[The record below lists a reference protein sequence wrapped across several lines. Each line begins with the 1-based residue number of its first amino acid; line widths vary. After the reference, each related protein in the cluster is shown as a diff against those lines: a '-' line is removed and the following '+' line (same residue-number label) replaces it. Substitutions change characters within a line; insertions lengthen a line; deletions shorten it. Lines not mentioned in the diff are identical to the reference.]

1 MPFSIVRSDIAR
13 LDVDAVVN
21 AANEGLIAGGG
32 VCGAIFSA
40 AGYEQLQEACRRIA
54 PCPTG
59 SAMVTRGFD
68 LPARWIIHAVGPRW
82 IDGRHGEEGLLRRAY
97 RSALDQAAQLRVAS
111 VAFPLIS
118 AGIYGYP
125 PAAALDVACEEIAR
139 FLSDRAGTDAGDMR
153 VVLAIYDRRAFAASL
168 DCYDEVALCIQDA
181 QGEESFFACDS
192 AVCAEAAEK
201 SCDLGF
207 GPGFDLDLD
216 ALALPAKEPSRAA
229 SSRRQARACAPRAI
243 DEAEIAE
250 LLNKL
255 DASFS
260 QTVLSLIDARG
271 LTDVEVYKRANLSR
285 QLFSKIRRDQGY
297 KPTKA
302 TAVALAI
309 ALELSLDECDDLL
322 ERAGFSLSTSSK
334 FDVIVHYF
342 IERECYDIYKLNAML
357 FAFDQP
363 LLGSM

>member
-21 AANEGLIAGGG
+21 AANEGLLAGGG

-40 AGYEQLQEACRRIA
+40 AGHKRLQAACCRIA

-68 LPARWIIHAVGPRW
+68 LPARWIIHAVGPCW
-82 IDGRHGEEGLLRRAY
+82 IDGRHGEERLLRRAY
-97 RSALDQAAQLRVAS
+97 RSALDQAARLRVAS

-125 PAAALDVACEEIAR
+125 PSAAFDIACEEIRR
-139 FLSDRAGTDAGDMR
+139 FLSDHAGTDVGDMR
-153 VVLAIYDRRAFAASL
+153 VVLAVYDRQAFAASL
-168 DCYDEVALCIQDA
+168 DSYGEVALRIEDA
-181 QGEESFFACDS
+181 QGEKSFFSFDGA
-192 AVCAEAAEK
+192 ALAAE
-201 SCDLGF
+201 S
-207 GPGFDLDLD
+207 LDLN
-216 ALALPAKEPSRAA
+216 ALSAPVAEPEYATA
-229 SSRRQARACAPRAI
+229 SCRQTRAI
-243 DEAEIAE
+243 DEEEIAE
-250 LLNKL
+250 LLDGL

-260 QTVLSLIDARG
+260 QMVLSLIDARG

-285 QLFSKIRRDQGY
+285 QLFSKIRRDRGY

-322 ERAGFSLSTSSK
+322 ERAGYSLSTSSK
-334 FDVIVHYF
+334 FDVIVRYF

>member
-21 AANEGLIAGGG
+21 AANEGLLAGGG

-40 AGYEQLQEACRRIA
+40 AGYEQLQAACRRIA

-82 IDGRHGEEGLLRRAY
+82 IDGRHGEERLLRRAY
-97 RSALDQAAQLRVAS
+97 RSALDQAARLRVTS

-125 PAAALDVACEEIAR
+125 PSAAFDIACEEIRR
-139 FLSDRAGTDAGDMR
+139 FLSDHAGTDVGDMR
-153 VVLAIYDRRAFAASL
+153 VVLAAYDRQAFAASL
-168 DCYDEVALCIQDA
+168 DSYGEVALRIEDA
-181 QGEESFFACDS
+181 QGEKSFFSFDGA
-192 AVCAEAAEK
+192 ALAAE
-201 SCDLGF
+201 S
-207 GPGFDLDLD
+207 LDLN
-216 ALALPAKEPSRAA
+216 ALSAPVAEPEYATA
-229 SSRRQARACAPRAI
+229 SCRQTRAI
-243 DEAEIAE
+243 DEEEIAE
-250 LLNKL
+250 LLDGL

-285 QLFSKIRRDQGY
+285 QLFSKIRRDRGY

-322 ERAGFSLSTSSK
+322 ERAGYSLSTSSK
-334 FDVIVHYF
+334 FDVIVRYF

>member
-21 AANEGLIAGGG
+21 AANEGLLAGGG

-40 AGYEQLQEACRRIA
+40 AGHEQLQAACRRIA

-82 IDGRHGEEGLLRRAY
+82 IDGCHGEEGLLRRAY
-97 RSALDQAAQLRVAS
+97 RSALDQAARLRVAS

-125 PAAALDVACEEIAR
+125 PAAAFDIACEEIRR

-153 VVLAIYDRRAFAASL
+153 VVLAVYDRQAFAASL
-168 DCYDEVALCIQDA
+168 DSYGEVALRIEDA
-181 QGEESFFACDS
+181 QGEKSFFAFDG
-192 AVCAEAAEK
+192 AVLAADAIE
-201 SCDLGF
+201 S
-207 GPGFDLDLD
+207 LDLD
-216 ALALPAKEPSRAA
+216 FDLNALSTPAVEPERAA
-229 SSRRQARACAPRAI
+229 APRGRARACAPRAI
-243 DEAEIAE
+243 DEGEVAE
-250 LLNKL
+250 LLDKL

-260 QTVLSLIDARG
+260 QTVLSLIDSRG

-309 ALELSLDECDDLL
+309 ALELSPDECDDLL

-334 FDVIVHYF
+334 FDVIVRYF

-363 LLGSM
+363 LLGSI

>member
-40 AGYEQLQEACRRIA
+40 AGYEQLQAACRRIA

-59 SAMVTRGFD
+59 GAMVTRGFD

-82 IDGRHGEEGLLRRAY
+82 IDGHHGEEGLLRRAY
-97 RSALDQAAQLRVAS
+97 RSALDQAARLQVAS

-125 PAAALDVACEEIAR
+125 PAAALDVACEEIEY
-139 FLSDRAGTDAGDMR
+139 FLSDRAGTAAGDMH

-192 AVCAEAAEK
+192 AVCVEAAEK

-207 GPGFDLDLD
+207 GSGFDLDLD
-216 ALALPAKEPSRAA
+216 LHALAAPAAA
-229 SSRRQARACAPRAI
+229 PRRQARACAPRAI
-243 DEAEIAE
+243 DETEIAK
-250 LLNKL
+250 LLERL

-260 QTVLSLIDARG
+260 
-271 LTDVEVYKRANLSR
+271 
-285 QLFSKIRRDQGY
+285 
-297 KPTKA
+297 
-302 TAVALAI
+302 
-309 ALELSLDECDDLL
+309 
-322 ERAGFSLSTSSK
+322 
-334 FDVIVHYF
+334 
-342 IERECYDIYKLNAML
+342 
-357 FAFDQP
+357 
-363 LLGSM
+363 

>member
-1 MPFSIVRSDIAR
+1 MPFSIVRSDIAC

-40 AGYEQLQEACRRIA
+40 AGYEQLQAACRKIA

-59 SAMVTRGFD
+59 GAVVTRGFD
-68 LPARWIIHAVGPRW
+68 LSARWIIHTVGPRW
-82 IDGRHGEEGLLRRAY
+82 IDGHHGEEGLLCRAY
-97 RSALDQAAQLRVAS
+97 RSALDQAARLQVAS
-111 VAFPLIS
+111 IAFPLIS

-125 PAAALDVACEEIAR
+125 LAAALDVACEEVEY
-139 FLSDRAGTDAGDMR
+139 FLSDRAGTAAGDMH

-168 DCYDEVALCIQDA
+168 DCYDEVALRINDA
-181 QGEESFFACDS
+181 CGEKPISYDGEFALSAAAHDS
-192 AVCAEAAEK
+192 
-201 SCDLGF
+201 
-207 GPGFDLDLD
+207 LDLD
-216 ALALPAKEPSRAA
+216 VLALPAKEPSCAT
-229 SSRRQARACAPRAI
+229 SSRRQARACTPRAI
-243 DEAEIAE
+243 DETEIAE
-250 LLNKL
+250 LLEGL

-271 LTDVEVYKRANLSR
+271 LTEVEVYKRANLSR

-302 TAVALAI
+302 MAVALAI
-309 ALELSLDECDDLL
+309 ALELSLDECNDLL
-322 ERAGFSLSTSSK
+322 ERAGFSLSASSK
-334 FDVIVHYF
+334 FDVIVRYF

>member
-21 AANEGLIAGGG
+21 AANEGLLAGGG

-40 AGYEQLQEACRRIA
+40 AGHEQLQVACRRIA

-82 IDGRHGEEGLLRRAY
+82 IDGCHGEESLLRRAY
-97 RSALDQAAQLRVAS
+97 RSALDQAARLRVAS

-125 PAAALDVACEEIAR
+125 PAAAFDIACEEIRR
-139 FLSDRAGTDAGDMR
+139 FLSDRVGTDAGDMR
-153 VVLAIYDRRAFAASL
+153 VVLAVYDRQAFAASL
-168 DCYDEVALCIQDA
+168 DSYGEVALRIEDA
-181 QGEESFFACDS
+181 QGEKSFFAFDG
-192 AVCAEAAEK
+192 AVLAADAIE
-201 SCDLGF
+201 S
-207 GPGFDLDLD
+207 LDLD
-216 ALALPAKEPSRAA
+216 FDLNALSAPAVEPERAA
-229 SSRRQARACAPRAI
+229 APRGRARACAPRAI
-243 DEAEIAE
+243 DEGEVAE
-250 LLNKL
+250 LLDKL

-334 FDVIVHYF
+334 FDVIVRYF

>member
-21 AANEGLIAGGG
+21 AANEGLLAGGG

-40 AGYEQLQEACRRIA
+40 AGYEQLQAACCRIA

-68 LPARWIIHAVGPRW
+68 LPARWVIHAVGPRW
-82 IDGRHGEEGLLRRAY
+82 IDGRHGEERLLRRAY
-97 RSALDQAAQLRVAS
+97 RSALDQAARLRVAS

-125 PAAALDVACEEIAR
+125 PSAAFDIACEEIRR
-139 FLSDRAGTDAGDMR
+139 FLSDHAGTDVGDMR
-153 VVLAIYDRRAFAASL
+153 VMLAVYDRQAFAASL
-168 DCYDEVALCIQDA
+168 DCYDEVSLRIEDA
-181 QGEESFFACDS
+181 QGEKSFFSFDS
-192 AVCAEAAEK
+192 AALAAE
-201 SCDLGF
+201 S
-207 GPGFDLDLD
+207 LDLN
-216 ALALPAKEPSRAA
+216 APSAPVAEPEYATA
-229 SSRRQARACAPRAI
+229 SCRQTRAI
-243 DEAEIAE
+243 DEEEIAE
-250 LLNKL
+250 LLDGL

-285 QLFSKIRRDQGY
+285 QLFNKIRRDRGY

-334 FDVIVHYF
+334 FDVIVRYF
-342 IERECYDIYKLNAML
+342 IEHECYDIYKLNAML

>member
-1 MPFSIVRSDIAR
+1 MPFSIVRSDIAC

-40 AGYEQLQEACRRIA
+40 AGYEQLQAACRKIA

-59 SAMVTRGFD
+59 DAMVTRGFD

-82 IDGRHGEEGLLRRAY
+82 IDGHHGEEGLLRRAY
-97 RSALDQAAQLRVAS
+97 RSALDQAARLQVAS

-125 PAAALDVACEEIAR
+125 PAAALDVACEEIEY
-139 FLSDRAGTDAGDMR
+139 FLSDWAGTAAGDMH
-153 VVLAIYDRRAFAASL
+153 VVLAVYDRRAFAASL
-168 DCYDEVALCIQDA
+168 DCYDEVALRINDACGEKPISYDGEFALGAAAQD
-181 QGEESFFACDS
+181 S
-192 AVCAEAAEK
+192 
-201 SCDLGF
+201 
-207 GPGFDLDLD
+207 LDLD
-216 ALALPAKEPSRAA
+216 ALALPAKEPSRAT

-243 DEAEIAE
+243 DETEIAE
-250 LLNKL
+250 LLEGL
-255 DASFS
+255 DASFW
-260 QTVLSLIDARG
+260 QTVLLLIDARG
-271 LTDVEVYKRANLSR
+271 LTDVEAYKRANLSL

-309 ALELSLDECDDLL
+309 ALELSLDGCNDLL

-334 FDVIVHYF
+334 FDVIVRYF

>member
-21 AANEGLIAGGG
+21 AANEGLLAGGG

-40 AGYEQLQEACRRIA
+40 AGYEQLQAACRRIA

-82 IDGRHGEEGLLRRAY
+82 IDGRHGEERLLRRAY
-97 RSALDQAAQLRVAS
+97 RSALDQAARLRVAS

-125 PAAALDVACEEIAR
+125 PSAAFDIACEEIRR
-139 FLSDRAGTDAGDMR
+139 FLSDHAGTDVGDTR
-153 VVLAIYDRRAFAASL
+153 VMLAVYDRQAFAASL
-168 DCYDEVALCIQDA
+168 DSYGEVALRIEDA
-181 QGEESFFACDS
+181 QGEKSFFSFDGA
-192 AVCAEAAEK
+192 ALAAE
-201 SCDLGF
+201 S
-207 GPGFDLDLD
+207 LDLN
-216 ALALPAKEPSRAA
+216 ALSAPVAEPEYATA
-229 SSRRQARACAPRAI
+229 SCRQTRAI
-243 DEAEIAE
+243 DEEEIAE
-250 LLNKL
+250 LLDGL

-285 QLFSKIRRDQGY
+285 QLFSKIRRDRGY

-322 ERAGFSLSTSSK
+322 ERAGYSLSTSSK
-334 FDVIVHYF
+334 FDVIVRYF
-342 IERECYDIYKLNAML
+342 IERECYDIYKLNAIL

-363 LLGSM
+363 FLESI

>member
-21 AANEGLIAGGG
+21 AANEGLLAGGG
-32 VCGAIFSA
+32 VCGAIFSV
-40 AGYEQLQEACRRIA
+40 AGYEQLQAACRRIA

-82 IDGRHGEEGLLRRAY
+82 IDGRHGEERLLRRAY
-97 RSALDQAAQLRVAS
+97 RSALDQAARLRVTS

-125 PAAALDVACEEIAR
+125 PSAAFDIACEEIRR
-139 FLSDRAGTDAGDMR
+139 FLSDHAGADVGDMR
-153 VVLAIYDRRAFAASL
+153 VMLAVYDRQAFAASL
-168 DCYDEVALCIQDA
+168 DCYDEVSLRIEDA
-181 QGEESFFACDS
+181 QGEKSFFSFDS
-192 AVCAEAAEK
+192 AALAAQ
-201 SCDLGF
+201 S
-207 GPGFDLDLD
+207 LDLN
-216 ALALPAKEPSRAA
+216 ALSAPVAEPEYATA
-229 SSRRQARACAPRAI
+229 SCRQTRAI
-243 DEAEIAE
+243 DEEEIAE
-250 LLNKL
+250 LLDGL

-285 QLFSKIRRDQGY
+285 QLFSKIRRDRGY

-322 ERAGFSLSTSSK
+322 ERAGYSLSTSSK
-334 FDVIVHYF
+334 FDVIVRYF

>member
-68 LPARWIIHAVGPRW
+68 LPARWIIHAVGPCW

-139 FLSDRAGTDAGDMR
+139 FLSDRVGTDAGDMR

-168 DCYDEVALCIQDA
+168 DCYDEVALRIQDA

-192 AVCAEAAEK
+192 TVCAEAAEK

-216 ALALPAKEPSRAA
+216 LQALA
-229 SSRRQARACAPRAI
+229 APRAI

-260 QTVLSLIDARG
+260 QAVLSLIDARG

-322 ERAGFSLSTSSK
+322 ERAGFSLSASSK

>member
-1 MPFSIVRSDIAR
+1 MPFSIVRSDIAC
-13 LDVDAVVN
+13 LEVDAVVN

-40 AGYEQLQEACRRIA
+40 AGYEQLQAACRKIA

-59 SAMVTRGFD
+59 GAVVTRGFD
-68 LPARWIIHAVGPRW
+68 LSARWIIHAVGPRW
-82 IDGRHGEEGLLRRAY
+82 IDGHHGEEGLLRRAY
-97 RSALDQAAQLRVAS
+97 RSALDQAARLQVAS

-125 PAAALDVACEEIAR
+125 PAAALDVACEEIEC
-139 FLSDRAGTDAGDMR
+139 FLSDRAGTAAGDMH

-168 DCYDEVALCIQDA
+168 DCYDEVALRINDA
-181 QGEESFFACDS
+181 CGEKPISYDGEFALAAAAHDS
-192 AVCAEAAEK
+192 
-201 SCDLGF
+201 
-207 GPGFDLDLD
+207 LDLD
-216 ALALPAKEPSRAA
+216 ALALPAKEPSRAT

-243 DEAEIAE
+243 DETEIAE
-250 LLNKL
+250 LLEGL

-271 LTDVEVYKRANLSR
+271 LTDVEAYKRANLSR

-309 ALELSLDECDDLL
+309 ALELSLDECNDLL
-322 ERAGFSLSTSSK
+322 EHAGFSLSSSSK
-334 FDVIVHYF
+334 FDVIVRYF
-342 IERECYDIYKLNAML
+342 IERECYDIYKLNAVL

>member
-1 MPFSIVRSDIAR
+1 MWC
-13 LDVDAVVN
+13 L
-21 AANEGLIAGGG
+21 LYTIAG
-32 VCGAIFSA
+32 
-40 AGYEQLQEACRRIA
+40 
-54 PCPTG
+54 P
-59 SAMVTRGFD
+59 
-68 LPARWIIHAVGPRW
+68 
-82 IDGRHGEEGLLRRAY
+82 LRRASIVMT
-97 RSALDQAAQLRVAS
+97 RWRCAFKMPRVRN
-111 VAFPLIS
+111 P
-118 AGIYGYP
+118 
-125 PAAALDVACEEIAR
+125 
-139 FLSDRAGTDAGDMR
+139 
-153 VVLAIYDRRAFAASL
+153 
-168 DCYDEVALCIQDA
+168 
-181 QGEESFFACDS
+181 FFACDS

-201 SCDLGF
+201 SCDLDF
-207 GPGFDLDLD
+207 GPGFDLDLH
-216 ALALPAKEPSRAA
+216 ALAAPAAA
-229 SSRRQARACAPRAI
+229 PRRQARACAPRAI
-243 DEAEIAE
+243 DETEIAE

-285 QLFSKIRRDQGY
+285 QLFSKIRRDQEY

-309 ALELSLDECDDLL
+309 ALELSLDECNDLL

-334 FDVIVHYF
+334 FDVIVRYF

>member
-40 AGYEQLQEACRRIA
+40 AGYEQLQAACRRIA

-59 SAMVTRGFD
+59 GAMVTWGFD

-82 IDGRHGEEGLLRRAY
+82 IDGHHGEESLLRRAY
-97 RSALDQAAQLRVAS
+97 RSALDRAARLRVTS

-125 PAAALDVACEEIAR
+125 PAAAFDVACGEIER
-139 FLSDRAGTDAGDMR
+139 FLSERAGTAAGDTH

-192 AVCAEAAEK
+192 AVCAQAAEK

-207 GPGFDLDLD
+207 GPGFDLDLH
-216 ALALPAKEPSRAA
+216 ALAAPAA

-243 DEAEIAE
+243 DETEIAE

-309 ALELSLDECDDLL
+309 ALELSLDECNDLL

-334 FDVIVHYF
+334 FDVIVRYF

>member
-21 AANEGLIAGGG
+21 AANEGLLAGGG

-40 AGYEQLQEACRRIA
+40 AGHKRLQAACCRIA

-68 LPARWIIHAVGPRW
+68 LPARWIIHAVGPCW
-82 IDGRHGEEGLLRRAY
+82 IDGRHGEERLLRRAY
-97 RSALDQAAQLRVAS
+97 RSALDQAARLRVAS

-125 PAAALDVACEEIAR
+125 PSAAFDIACEEIRR
-139 FLSDRAGTDAGDMR
+139 FLSDHAGTDVGDMR
-153 VVLAIYDRRAFAASL
+153 VVLAVYDRQAFAASL
-168 DCYDEVALCIQDA
+168 DSYGEVALRIEDA
-181 QGEESFFACDS
+181 QGEKSFFSFDG
-192 AVCAEAAEK
+192 AVLAAE
-201 SCDLGF
+201 S
-207 GPGFDLDLD
+207 LDLN
-216 ALALPAKEPSRAA
+216 ALSAPVAEPEYATA
-229 SSRRQARACAPRAI
+229 SCRQTRAI
-243 DEAEIAE
+243 DEEEIAE
-250 LLNKL
+250 LLDGL

-285 QLFSKIRRDQGY
+285 QLFSKIRRDRGY

-334 FDVIVHYF
+334 FDVIVRYF

>member
-21 AANEGLIAGGG
+21 AANEGLLAGGG
-32 VCGAIFSA
+32 VCGAIFSV
-40 AGYEQLQEACRRIA
+40 AGYEQLQAACRRIA

-82 IDGRHGEEGLLRRAY
+82 IDGRHGEERLLRRAY
-97 RSALDQAAQLRVAS
+97 RSALDQAARLRVTS

-125 PAAALDVACEEIAR
+125 PSAAFDIACEEIRR
-139 FLSDRAGTDAGDMR
+139 FLSDHAGTDVGDMR
-153 VVLAIYDRRAFAASL
+153 VVLAAYDRQAFAASL
-168 DCYDEVALCIQDA
+168 DSYGEVALRIEDA
-181 QGEESFFACDS
+181 QGEKSFFSFDGA
-192 AVCAEAAEK
+192 ALAAE
-201 SCDLGF
+201 S
-207 GPGFDLDLD
+207 LDLN
-216 ALALPAKEPSRAA
+216 ALSAPVAEPEYATA
-229 SSRRQARACAPRAI
+229 SCRQTRAI
-243 DEAEIAE
+243 DEEEIAE
-250 LLNKL
+250 LLDGL

-285 QLFSKIRRDQGY
+285 QLFSKIRRDRGY

-322 ERAGFSLSTSSK
+322 ERAGYSLSTSSK
-334 FDVIVHYF
+334 FDVIVRYF

>member
-68 LPARWIIHAVGPRW
+68 LPARWIIHAVGPCW
-82 IDGRHGEEGLLRRAY
+82 IDGHHGEESLLRRAY
-97 RSALDQAAQLRVAS
+97 RSALDQAARLQVAS

-125 PAAALDVACEEIAR
+125 PAAAPDVACEEIAR

-168 DCYDEVALCIQDA
+168 DCYDEVALRIQDA

-207 GPGFDLDLD
+207 GPGFDLDLQ
-216 ALALPAKEPSRAA
+216 ALA
-229 SSRRQARACAPRAI
+229 APRAI
-243 DEAEIAE
+243 DETEIAE

-309 ALELSLDECDDLL
+309 ALELSLDECNDLL

-334 FDVIVHYF
+334 FDVIVRYF

>member
-1 MPFSIVRSDIAR
+1 MPFSIVRSDIAC

-40 AGYEQLQEACRRIA
+40 AGYGRLQAACRRIA

-59 SAMVTRGFD
+59 GAMVTRGFD

-82 IDGRHGEEGLLRRAY
+82 IDGHHGEEGLLRRTY
-97 RSALDQAAQLRVAS
+97 RSALDQAARLRVTS

-125 PAAALDVACEEIAR
+125 PAAAFDVACEEIER
-139 FLSDRAGTDAGDMR
+139 FLSERAGTDAGDMH
-153 VVLAIYDRRAFAASL
+153 VVLAIYDRRAFAESL
-168 DCYDEVALCIQDA
+168 DCYDEVSLRINDA
-181 QGEESFFACDS
+181 CGEELISYDGEFALGVVAKDS
-192 AVCAEAAEK
+192 
-201 SCDLGF
+201 
-207 GPGFDLDLD
+207 LDLD

-243 DEAEIAE
+243 DETEIAE
-250 LLNKL
+250 LLEGL

-309 ALELSLDECDDLL
+309 ALELSLDECNDLL
-322 ERAGFSLSTSSK
+322 ERAGFSLSSSSK
-334 FDVIVHYF
+334 FDVIVRYF

>member
-59 SAMVTRGFD
+59 SAMVTQGFD

-139 FLSDRAGTDAGDMR
+139 FLNDRAGTDAGDMR
-153 VVLAIYDRRAFAASL
+153 VVLAIYNRRAFAASL
-168 DCYDEVALCIQDA
+168 DCYDEVALRIQDA

-192 AVCAEAAEK
+192 AVCAETAEK

-216 ALALPAKEPSRAA
+216 LQALA
-229 SSRRQARACAPRAI
+229 APRAI

-260 QTVLSLIDARG
+260 QAVLSLIDARG

>member
-21 AANEGLIAGGG
+21 AANEGLLAGGG

-40 AGYEQLQEACRRIA
+40 AGYEQLQAACRRIA

-82 IDGRHGEEGLLRRAY
+82 IDGRHGEERLLRRAY
-97 RSALDQAAQLRVAS
+97 RSALDQAARLRVAS

-125 PAAALDVACEEIAR
+125 PSAAFDIACEEIRR
-139 FLSDRAGTDAGDMR
+139 FLSDHAGTDVGDMR
-153 VVLAIYDRRAFAASL
+153 VVLAAYDRQAFAASL
-168 DCYDEVALCIQDA
+168 DSYGEVALRIEDA
-181 QGEESFFACDS
+181 QGEKSFFSFDGA
-192 AVCAEAAEK
+192 ALAAE
-201 SCDLGF
+201 S
-207 GPGFDLDLD
+207 LDLN
-216 ALALPAKEPSRAA
+216 ALSAPVAEPEYATA
-229 SSRRQARACAPRAI
+229 SCRQTRAI
-243 DEAEIAE
+243 DEEEIAE
-250 LLNKL
+250 LLDGL

-285 QLFSKIRRDQGY
+285 QLFSKIRRDRGY

-322 ERAGFSLSTSSK
+322 ERAGYSLSTSSK
-334 FDVIVHYF
+334 FDVIVRYF

>member
-1 MPFSIVRSDIAR
+1 MPFSIVRSDIAW

-21 AANEGLIAGGG
+21 AANEGLLAGGG

-40 AGYEQLQEACRRIA
+40 AGYGQLQAACRKIA

-59 SAMVTRGFD
+59 GAMVTRGFD

-82 IDGRHGEEGLLRRAY
+82 IDGHHGEEGLLRRAY
-97 RSALDQAAQLRVAS
+97 RSALDQAARLRVAS

-125 PAAALDVACEEIAR
+125 PAAALDVACEEIEH
-139 FLSDRAGTDAGDMR
+139 FLSDRAGTAAGDIH

-168 DCYDEVALCIQDA
+168 DCYDEVALCIQDV

-192 AVCAEAAEK
+192 AVCAQAAEK
-201 SCDLGF
+201 SCDLGL

-216 ALALPAKEPSRAA
+216 LHALAASAAA
-229 SSRRQARACAPRAI
+229 SRRRNSRTPPRAQ
-243 DEAEIAE
+243 
-250 LLNKL
+250 LTRQRSLSCSNGL
-255 DASFS
+255 DVSFS

-309 ALELSLDECDDLL
+309 ALELSLDECNDLL

-334 FDVIVHYF
+334 FDVIVRYF

>member
-21 AANEGLIAGGG
+21 AANEGLLAGGG

-40 AGYEQLQEACRRIA
+40 AGYEQLQAACRRIA

-59 SAMVTRGFD
+59 GAMVTRGFD
-68 LPARWIIHAVGPRW
+68 LPARWVIHAVGPRW
-82 IDGRHGEEGLLRRAY
+82 IDGRHGEERLLRRAY
-97 RSALDQAAQLRVAS
+97 RSALDQAARLRVTS

-125 PAAALDVACEEIAR
+125 PSAAFDIACEEIRR
-139 FLSDRAGTDAGDMR
+139 FLSDHAGTDVGDMR
-153 VVLAIYDRRAFAASL
+153 VMLAVYDCQAFAASL
-168 DCYDEVALCIQDA
+168 DCYDEVSLCVEEA
-181 QGEESFFACDS
+181 QGEKSFFSFDGAALAAD
-192 AVCAEAAEK
+192 AAE
-201 SCDLGF
+201 
-207 GPGFDLDLD
+207 PLDLN
-216 ALALPAKEPSRAA
+216 ALSAPVAEPEYATA
-229 SSRRQARACAPRAI
+229 SCRQTHAI
-243 DEAEIAE
+243 DGGGEVAE
-250 LLNKL
+250 LLDKL

-285 QLFSKIRRDQGY
+285 QLFSKIRRDRGY

-322 ERAGFSLSTSSK
+322 ERAGYSLSTSSK
-334 FDVIVHYF
+334 FDVIVRYF

-363 LLGSM
+363 LLGSL

>member
-21 AANEGLIAGGG
+21 AANEGLLAGGG

-40 AGYEQLQEACRRIA
+40 AGYEQLQAACRRIA

-82 IDGRHGEEGLLRRAY
+82 IDGRHGEERLLRRAY
-97 RSALDQAAQLRVAS
+97 RSALDQAARLRVAS

-125 PAAALDVACEEIAR
+125 PSAAFDIACEEIRR
-139 FLSDRAGTDAGDMR
+139 FLSDHAGTDVGDTR
-153 VVLAIYDRRAFAASL
+153 VMLAVYDRQAFAASL
-168 DCYDEVALCIQDA
+168 DSYGEVALRIEDA
-181 QGEESFFACDS
+181 QGEKSFFSFDGA
-192 AVCAEAAEK
+192 ALAAE
-201 SCDLGF
+201 S
-207 GPGFDLDLD
+207 LDLN
-216 ALALPAKEPSRAA
+216 ALSAPVAEPEYATA
-229 SSRRQARACAPRAI
+229 SCRQTRAI
-243 DEAEIAE
+243 DEEEIAE
-250 LLNKL
+250 LLDGL

-285 QLFSKIRRDQGY
+285 QLFSKIRRDRGY

-322 ERAGFSLSTSSK
+322 ERAGYSLSTSSK
-334 FDVIVHYF
+334 FDVIVRYF

>member
-21 AANEGLIAGGG
+21 AANEGLLAGGG

-40 AGYEQLQEACRRIA
+40 AGYEQLQAACRRIA

-82 IDGRHGEEGLLRRAY
+82 IDGRHGEERLLRRAY
-97 RSALDQAAQLRVAS
+97 RSALDQAARLRVAS

-125 PAAALDVACEEIAR
+125 PAAAFDIACEEIRR

-153 VVLAIYDRRAFAASL
+153 VVLAVYDRQAFAASL
-168 DCYDEVALCIQDA
+168 DSYGEVALRIEDA
-181 QGEESFFACDS
+181 QGEKSFFAFDG
-192 AVCAEAAEK
+192 AVLAADAIE
-201 SCDLGF
+201 S
-207 GPGFDLDLD
+207 LDLD
-216 ALALPAKEPSRAA
+216 FDLNVLSTPAVEPERAA
-229 SSRRQARACAPRAI
+229 APRGRARAYAPRAI
-243 DEAEIAE
+243 DEGEVAE
-250 LLNKL
+250 LFDKL

-334 FDVIVHYF
+334 FDVIVRCF
-342 IERECYDIYKLNAML
+342 IEHECYDIYKLNAML

>member
-68 LPARWIIHAVGPRW
+68 LPARWIIHAVGPCW
-82 IDGRHGEEGLLRRAY
+82 IDGHHGEESLLRRAY
-97 RSALDQAAQLRVAS
+97 RSALDQAARLQVAS

-139 FLSDRAGTDAGDMR
+139 FLSDRVGTDAGDMR

-168 DCYDEVALCIQDA
+168 DCYDEVALRIQDA

-216 ALALPAKEPSRAA
+216 LQALA
-229 SSRRQARACAPRAI
+229 APRAI

-260 QTVLSLIDARG
+260 QAVLSLIDARG

>member
-21 AANEGLIAGGG
+21 AANEGLLAGGG

-40 AGYEQLQEACRRIA
+40 AGHEQLQAACRRIA

-59 SAMVTRGFD
+59 SAMVTQGFD

-82 IDGRHGEEGLLRRAY
+82 IDGCHGEEGLLRRAY
-97 RSALDQAAQLRVAS
+97 RSALDQAARLRVAS

-125 PAAALDVACEEIAR
+125 PAAAFDIACEEIRR
-139 FLSDRAGTDAGDMR
+139 FLNDRVGTDAGDMR
-153 VVLAIYDRRAFAASL
+153 VVLAVYDRQAFAASL
-168 DCYDEVALCIQDA
+168 DSYGEVALRIEDA
-181 QGEESFFACDS
+181 QGEKSFFSFDG
-192 AVCAEAAEK
+192 AVLAADAAE
-201 SCDLGF
+201 
-207 GPGFDLDLD
+207 PLDLN
-216 ALALPAKEPSRAA
+216 ALSAPAMAPRRAA
-229 SSRRQARACAPRAI
+229 ASCRQTRACAPRAI
-243 DEAEIAE
+243 DEGEVAE
-250 LLNKL
+250 LLDKL

-334 FDVIVHYF
+334 FDVIVRYF

>member
-1 MPFSIVRSDIAR
+1 MPFSIVRSDIAC

-21 AANEGLIAGGG
+21 AANEGLLAGGG

-82 IDGRHGEEGLLRRAY
+82 IDGHHGEESLLRRAY
-97 RSALDQAAQLRVAS
+97 RSALDQAARLQVAS

-168 DCYDEVALCIQDA
+168 DCYDEVALRIQDA

-207 GPGFDLDLD
+207 GLGFDLDLD
-216 ALALPAKEPSRAA
+216 LQALA
-229 SSRRQARACAPRAI
+229 APRAI

-260 QTVLSLIDARG
+260 QAVLSLIDARG

-309 ALELSLDECDDLL
+309 ALELSLDECNDLL

>member
-1 MPFSIVRSDIAR
+1 MPFSIVRSDIAC

-40 AGYEQLQEACRRIA
+40 AGYEQLQAACRKIA

-59 SAMVTRGFD
+59 GAVVTRGFD
-68 LPARWIIHAVGPRW
+68 LSARWIIHAVGPRW
-82 IDGRHGEEGLLRRAY
+82 IDGHHGEEGLLRRAY
-97 RSALDQAAQLRVAS
+97 RSALDQAARLQVAS

-125 PAAALDVACEEIAR
+125 PAAALDVACEEIEY
-139 FLSDRAGTDAGDMR
+139 FLSDRAGTAAGDMH
-153 VVLAIYDRRAFAASL
+153 VVLAVYDRRAFAASL
-168 DCYDEVALCIQDA
+168 DCYDEVALRINDACGEKLISHDGEFALGAAAQD
-181 QGEESFFACDS
+181 S
-192 AVCAEAAEK
+192 
-201 SCDLGF
+201 
-207 GPGFDLDLD
+207 LDLD
-216 ALALPAKEPSRAA
+216 VLALPAKEPSRAT
-229 SSRRQARACAPRAI
+229 SSRRQARACTPRAI
-243 DEAEIAE
+243 DKTEIAE
-250 LLNKL
+250 LLEGL

-260 QTVLSLIDARG
+260 QTVLSLIDVRG

-309 ALELSLDECDDLL
+309 ALELSLDECNDLL
-322 ERAGFSLSTSSK
+322 EHAGFSLSTSSK
-334 FDVIVHYF
+334 FDVIVRYF

-363 LLGSM
+363 LLESM

>member
-21 AANEGLIAGGG
+21 AANEGLLAGGG

-40 AGYEQLQEACRRIA
+40 AGYEQLQAACRRIA

-82 IDGRHGEEGLLRRAY
+82 IDGRHGEERLLRRAY
-97 RSALDQAAQLRVAS
+97 RSALDQAARLRVAS

-125 PAAALDVACEEIAR
+125 PSAAFDIACEEIRR
-139 FLSDRAGTDAGDMR
+139 FLSDHAGTDVGDMR
-153 VVLAIYDRRAFAASL
+153 VVLAAYDRQAFAASL
-168 DCYDEVALCIQDA
+168 DCYDEVSLRIEDA
-181 QGEESFFACDS
+181 QGEKSFFSFDS
-192 AVCAEAAEK
+192 AALAAQ
-201 SCDLGF
+201 S
-207 GPGFDLDLD
+207 LDLN
-216 ALALPAKEPSRAA
+216 ALSAPVAEPEYATA
-229 SSRRQARACAPRAI
+229 SCRQARAI
-243 DEAEIAE
+243 DEEEIAE
-250 LLNKL
+250 LLDGL

-285 QLFSKIRRDQGY
+285 QLFSKIRRDRGY

-322 ERAGFSLSTSSK
+322 ERAGYSLSTSSK
-334 FDVIVHYF
+334 FDVIVRYF

>member
-68 LPARWIIHAVGPRW
+68 LPARWIIHAVGPCW
-82 IDGRHGEEGLLRRAY
+82 IDGHHGEESLLRRAY
-97 RSALDQAAQLRVAS
+97 RSALDQAARLQVAS

-168 DCYDEVALCIQDA
+168 DCYDEVALRIQDA

-216 ALALPAKEPSRAA
+216 LQALA
-229 SSRRQARACAPRAI
+229 APRAI

-260 QTVLSLIDARG
+260 QAVLSLIDARG

>member
-21 AANEGLIAGGG
+21 AANEGLLAGGG

-40 AGYEQLQEACRRIA
+40 AGYEQLQAACRRIA

-59 SAMVTRGFD
+59 GAMVTRGFD

-82 IDGRHGEEGLLRRAY
+82 IDGRHGEERLLRRAY
-97 RSALDQAAQLRVAS
+97 RSALDQAARLRVAS

-125 PAAALDVACEEIAR
+125 PSAAFDIACEEIRR
-139 FLSDRAGTDAGDMR
+139 FLSDHAGTDVGDMR
-153 VVLAIYDRRAFAASL
+153 VVLAAYDRQAFAASL
-168 DCYDEVALCIQDA
+168 DSYGEVALRIEDA
-181 QGEESFFACDS
+181 QGEKSFFSFDGA
-192 AVCAEAAEK
+192 ALAAE
-201 SCDLGF
+201 S
-207 GPGFDLDLD
+207 LDLN
-216 ALALPAKEPSRAA
+216 ALSAPVAEPEYATA
-229 SSRRQARACAPRAI
+229 SCRQTRAI
-243 DEAEIAE
+243 DEEEIAE
-250 LLNKL
+250 LLDGL

-285 QLFSKIRRDQGY
+285 QLFSKIRRDRGY

-322 ERAGFSLSTSSK
+322 ERAGYSLSTSSK
-334 FDVIVHYF
+334 FDVIVRYF

>member
-21 AANEGLIAGGG
+21 AANEGLLAGGG

-40 AGYEQLQEACRRIA
+40 AGYEQLQAACRRIA

-82 IDGRHGEEGLLRRAY
+82 IDGRHGEERLLRRAY
-97 RSALDQAAQLRVAS
+97 RSALDQAARLRVAS

-125 PAAALDVACEEIAR
+125 PSAAFDIACEEIRR
-139 FLSDRAGTDAGDMR
+139 FLSDHAGTDVGDMR
-153 VVLAIYDRRAFAASL
+153 VVLAAYDRQAFAASL
-168 DCYDEVALCIQDA
+168 DCYDEVSLRIEDA
-181 QGEESFFACDS
+181 QGEKSFFSFDS
-192 AVCAEAAEK
+192 AALAAQ
-201 SCDLGF
+201 S
-207 GPGFDLDLD
+207 LDLN
-216 ALALPAKEPSRAA
+216 ALSAPVAEPEYATA
-229 SSRRQARACAPRAI
+229 SCRQTRAI
-243 DEAEIAE
+243 DEEEIAE
-250 LLNKL
+250 LLDGL

-285 QLFSKIRRDQGY
+285 QLFSKIRRDRGY

-322 ERAGFSLSTSSK
+322 ERAGYSLSTSSK
-334 FDVIVHYF
+334 FDVIVRYF

>member
-1 MPFSIVRSDIAR
+1 MPFSIVRSDIAC

-21 AANEGLIAGGG
+21 AANEGLLAGGG

-40 AGYEQLQEACRRIA
+40 AGYEQLQAACRRLA

-82 IDGRHGEEGLLRRAY
+82 IDGCHNEEGLLRRAY
-97 RSALDQAAQLRVAS
+97 RSALDQAARLRVAS

-118 AGIYGYP
+118 SGIYGYP
-125 PAAALDVACEEIAR
+125 PASALDVACEEIEH
-139 FLSDRAGTDAGDMR
+139 FLSDRAGTAAGDMH

-168 DCYDEVALCIQDA
+168 DQYDEVALCIQDA
-181 QGEESFFACDS
+181 QDEESFFAYDG
-192 AVCAEAAEK
+192 AVCADAAEK
-201 SCDLGF
+201 SCDFDF
-207 GPGFDLDLD
+207 GPGLDLDLH
-216 ALALPAKEPSRAA
+216 ALAAPAMAPHHQTCAAA
-229 SSRRQARACAPRAI
+229 SCAI
-243 DEAEIAE
+243 DEAEVAD

-271 LTDVEVYKRANLSR
+271 MTDVEVYKRANLSC

-309 ALELSLDECDDLL
+309 ALELSLDDCNDLL
-322 ERAGFSLSTSSK
+322 ERAGFRLSTSSK
-334 FDVIVHYF
+334 FDVIVRYF